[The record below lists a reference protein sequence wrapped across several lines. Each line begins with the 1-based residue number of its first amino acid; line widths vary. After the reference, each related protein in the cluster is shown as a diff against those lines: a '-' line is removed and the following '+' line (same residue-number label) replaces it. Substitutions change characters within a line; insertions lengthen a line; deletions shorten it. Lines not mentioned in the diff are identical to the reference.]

1 MLNVNINGKIENY
14 EAGTSFGQI
23 AAVHQKDYDSPI
35 ALVLENGKIREQHK
49 TLKRDCQ
56 LSFITLKDQIG
67 HSTYVRSAT
76 MLLFTAIG
84 QIFGNEVAEK
94 AKIAFTIGHGFYCYL
109 EGNHPGDSVYD
120 YQLTEEDIA
129 KINETMRE
137 LVERDLMIEKTNF
150 SIDDALALFKSRKM
164 SEKENLFKYRRS
176 SSVNIYCLDGYYDYY
191 YGFMLPSTGYLKHFR
206 VVGYEKGLMLLLPD
220 RKSPEV
226 VPDFVPREKLFKTLL
241 LSELWGAKMGVSTVG
256 DLNNT
261 ACAGKINDMILV
273 QEALQEHRIGEIA
286 QAIVE
291 RGGVKFVM
299 IAGPSSSGK
308 TTFSHRLS
316 IQLRTYGFTPHPIG
330 LDDYYLDRDKTP
342 RDEDGN
348 MDFECLEAIDV
359 EQFNKD
365 MVDLLAGK
373 VVEMPSFNFLTGK
386 REYKGKRKQLGADD
400 ILVIEGIHGLNPKTS
415 ESLPDS
421 CKFKIYI
428 SCLTGLNIDSHNRIP
443 TTDSRLLRRMV
454 RDARTR
460 GATAARTIGMWS
472 SVRRGEEAYI
482 FPYQEDADVM
492 YNSALVYELA
502 VLKQYAE
509 PLLFQIGKDEAEYFE
524 AKRLLKFLDYFIGVS
539 SEGVPNNSIIREF
552 IGGSIFY
559 A

>member
-14 EAGTSFGQI
+14 EAGTAFRQI

-35 ALVLENGKIREQHK
+35 ALVLENGKIRELHK
-49 TLKRDCQ
+49 TLKKDCQ
-56 LSFITLKDQIG
+56 LSFLTLKDQIG
-67 HSTYVRSAT
+67 NKTYIRSAT

-94 AKIAFTIGHGFYCYL
+94 AKIAFTIGPGYYCYL
-109 EGNHPGDSVYD
+109 EGN
-120 YQLTEEDIA
+120 QFTEDDINN
-129 KINETMRE
+129 INKKMRE
-137 LVERDLMIEKTNF
+137 LVERDLMIEKISF
-150 SIDDALALFKSRKM
+150 SIDDALALFKSRNM

-176 SSVNIYCLDGYYDYY
+176 SSVNIYCLDGFYDYY
-191 YGFMLPSTGYLKHFR
+191 YGFMLPSTGYIKHFN
-206 VVGYEKGLMLLLPD
+206 VVGYEKGLMLLLPN
-220 RKSPEV
+220 RKSPEM

-241 LSELWGAKMGVSTVG
+241 LSEQWGAKMEISTVG

-330 LDDYYLDRDKTP
+330 LDDYYLDRDITP
-342 RDEDGN
+342 RDEHGN

-365 MVDLLAGK
+365 MKDLLDGK

-386 REYKGKRKQLGADD
+386 REYKGKRKQLGPDD

-415 ESLPDS
+415 ESLPDKY
-421 CKFKIYI
+421 KFKIYI

-460 GATAARTIGMWS
+460 GATAARTIGMWA

-482 FPYQEDADVM
+482 FPYQEDADMM

-509 PLLFQIGKDEAEYFE
+509 PLLFQIGKDEAEYYE